1 MNKKIRILILLLIS
15 VTYMQVVQANNITI
29 YPIEDTYIDSSHP
42 NDNFVGDSS
51 FIASK
56 SIYSSSYISDETKI
70 GLLKFD
76 LSKIPS
82 GSIITSAKLRLK
94 SSIVSSTTS
103 HIAVYNYSNNNWDP
117 TTVMWDNFPTGS
129 NEYLSELGI
138 PYGDKYYFWN
148 ILPAVNNNNIL
159 TLKLESTRTSNGY
172 ESAYFSSLNS
182 YDQEDRP
189 ILIINY
195 STSPSILVKTPNK
208 GENWLRGTTKKIK
221 WTSIGNPGT
230 NVKIELLKG
239 GLLNEVISSSTP
251 NNGSFSWTISATHT
265 LGTDYMISIE
275 STTNSSYKDVSNKNF
290 IISTIN
296 CG

>member
-1 MNKKIRILILLLIS
+1 MNRIIRILVLLMIS
-15 VTYMQVVQANNITI
+15 TTFMQVVQANNITI
-29 YPIEDTYIDSSHP
+29 YPIEDTYIDSSYP
-42 NDNFVGDSS
+42 NDNFVGDTSLH
-51 FIASK
+51 ISK
-56 SIYSSSYISDETKI
+56 SIYSSTYIPDETKI

-76 LSKIPS
+76 MSKIPP

-94 SSIVSSTTS
+94 SYIVSSTTP

-117 TTVMWDNFPTGS
+117 TKVTWDNFPTGS
-129 NEYLSELGI
+129 DEYLSELGI
-138 PYGDKYYFWN
+138 PYGDKYYFFN
-148 ILPAVNNNNIL
+148 ILPAVNNNML
-159 TLKLESTRTSNGY
+159 TLRLKSTRTSNGY
-172 ESAYFSSLNS
+172 ESAYFSSLNI

-195 STSPSILVKTPNK
+195 STTPSILVKTPNK

-221 WTSIGNPGT
+221 WSSIGDTGA

-239 GLLNEVISSSTP
+239 GLVNEVIASSTP
-251 NNGSFSWTISATHT
+251 NNGSFSWNISAAHS
-265 LGTDYMISIE
+265 LGSDYKISIE
-275 STTNSSYKDVSNKNF
+275 STTNSLYKDVSNKNF